1 MNGCQYCVI
10 IHNRKRHGR
19 KRARGT
25 AMCLAQNEMTKC
37 DKKRSERGP
46 GCEYH
51 DDKLQRFYF
60 SPQTTPS
67 DISADL
73 SIVG

>member
-10 IHNRKRHGR
+10 IHNRKRHGK

-25 AMCLAQNEMTKC
+25 AMCLAQKEMIKC

-46 GCEYH
+46 GCEHH

-60 SPQTTPS
+60 LSPGARSETKS
-67 DISADL
+67 KL
-73 SIVG
+73 SLFG

>member
-1 MNGCQYCVI
+1 MNGCQYYVI
-10 IHNRKRHGR
+10 IHNRKRRGR

-37 DKKRSERGP
+37 DKMRSERGP

-51 DDKLQRFYF
+51 DDKLKRSYAS
-60 SPQTTPS
+60 SPDTPS
-67 DISADL
+67 ESKSEL
-73 SIVG
+73 SMFG